1 MPDKTIILD
10 LEPSIAEQRLTGS
23 KDRLELAGLE
33 FFNRVRDGYLQTA
46 RDESPRTVLIDAS
59 QPLRDVFNAVLLE
72 LGVN

>member
-1 MPDKTIILD
+1 MPDKTIVLD

-33 FFNRVRDGYLQTA
+33 FFNRVRDGYLQIA
-46 RDESPRTVLIDAS
+46 RDESPRTVLIDDS